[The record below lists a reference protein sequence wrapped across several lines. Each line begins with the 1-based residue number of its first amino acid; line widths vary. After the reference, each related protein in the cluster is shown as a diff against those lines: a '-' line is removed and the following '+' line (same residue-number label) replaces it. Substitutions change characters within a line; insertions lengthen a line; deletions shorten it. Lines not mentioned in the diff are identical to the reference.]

1 MEQNTTIPSILG
13 PMGGS
18 ERPAARK
25 AAESGSSPV
34 FKLVFWAAVGVL
46 LVSAFRYFM
55 H

>member
-1 MEQNTTIPSILG
+1 MEHNTTIPSILG
-13 PMGGS
+13 PMGGP

-25 AAESGSSPV
+25 SADADSSPI

-46 LVSAFRYFM
+46 LLSALRYFS